1 LWCWVSIDWD
11 ALRVATFYGPVWL
24 VIFGTFA
31 IYLSAGRV
39 VLEWRRRLLKYSQ
52 DRSREA
58 EISNHSEPSSPGIVK
73 TIEARITTE
82 PAAQALNSNPESGFE
97 GCEAG
102 LSSASRPYSTPF
114 DRNARLSI
122 TSLDANRAAISYCKW
137 ALLFFVA
144 ALVTWVPS
152 TVNRV
157 VTLVHP
163 EDKIFALNYASG
175 LVLPLQGFWNAIIY
189 IFTSLPAC
197 GALLQ
202 KITSASDNPNSTNT
216 ASHKWKNL
224 FAMTTRPSSGNASR
238 GKMKQQVSCSES
250 VQELRRNSGDGVGA
264 AR

>member
-1 LWCWVSIDWD
+1 M
-11 ALRVATFYGPVWL
+11 
-24 VIFGTFA
+24 IFGTFA

-39 VLEWRRRLLKYSQ
+39 VLEWRRQLLKYSQ

-73 TIEARITTE
+73 TIEARITSE
-82 PAAQALNSNPESGFE
+82 PAQAPNSNPESSYE
-97 GCEAG
+97 SCEAG
-102 LSSASRPYSTPF
+102 LSSTPRPYSTPF

-197 GALLQ
+197 AALIQ
-202 KITSASDNPNSTNT
+202 RITSASDSPKATNQT
-216 ASHKWKNL
+216 SHKWKNL
-224 FAMTTRPSSGNASR
+224 FAMTTRPSSGNAGR
-238 GKMKQQVSCSES
+238 GKMKQQVSCSDS
-250 VQELRRNSGDGVGA
+250 VQELRRNSGDGVGTT
-264 AR
+264 R

>member
-1 LWCWVSIDWD
+1 
-11 ALRVATFYGPVWL
+11 

-39 VLEWRRRLLKYSQ
+39 VLEWRRQLLKYSQ

-58 EISNHSEPSSPGIVK
+58 EISRSEPSSPGIIKTTEVQI
-73 TIEARITTE
+73 TIE
-82 PAAQALNSNPESGFE
+82 PAKAPNSNAESSFE
-97 GCEAG
+97 SCEAG
-102 LSSASRPYSTPF
+102 LSSVSRPYSTPF
-114 DRNARLSI
+114 DRSARLSI

-137 ALLFFVA
+137 ALLFFFA

-163 EDKIFALNYASG
+163 EEKIFALNYASG

-197 GALLQ
+197 AALLQ
-202 KITSASDNPNSTNT
+202 RITSASDNSSSTNKRPR
-216 ASHKWKNL
+216 KWKNL
-224 FAMTTRPSSGNASR
+224 FAMTTRPSSGNAGR
-238 GKMKQQVSCSES
+238 GKMKQQVSCSDS
-250 VQELRRNSGDGVGA
+250 VQELRRNSGDGAGT

>member
-1 LWCWVSIDWD
+1 
-11 ALRVATFYGPVWL
+11 
-24 VIFGTFA
+24 VIFGTFG

-39 VLEWRRRLLKYSQ
+39 VLQWRRQLLKYSE
-52 DRSREA
+52 DRAREA
-58 EISNHSEPSSPGIVK
+58 EISNRSEPSSPGILK
-73 TIEARITTE
+73 TTEVHITTE
-82 PAAQALNSNPESGFE
+82 LAQVANSNSQPSFDSN
-97 GCEAG
+97 EAG
-102 LSSASRPYSTPF
+102 LSSVSRSYSTPH

-122 TSLDANRAAISYCKW
+122 TSIDANRAAVSYCKW

-197 GALLQ
+197 SALVRSITGASANS
-202 KITSASDNPNSTNT
+202 KSTKKTSRR
-216 ASHKWKNL
+216 WKNL
-224 FAMTTRPSSGNASR
+224 FVMTARPTNGNAGR
-238 GKMKQQVSCSES
+238 GKTKQQTSCSDS
-250 VQELRRNSGDGVGA
+250 VQELRRNSGDGLRT
-264 AR
+264 ARRC

>member
-1 LWCWVSIDWD
+1 M
-11 ALRVATFYGPVWL
+11 
-24 VIFGTFA
+24 IFGTFA

-39 VLEWRRRLLKYSQ
+39 VLEWRRQLLKYSQ

-73 TIEARITTE
+73 TIEARITSE
-82 PAAQALNSNPESGFE
+82 PAQAPNSNPESSYE
-97 GCEAG
+97 SCEAG
-102 LSSASRPYSTPF
+102 LSSTPRPYSTPF

-157 VTLVHP
+157 LTLVHP

-197 GALLQ
+197 AALIQ
-202 KITSASDNPNSTNT
+202 RITSASDSPKATNQT
-216 ASHKWKNL
+216 SHKWKNL
-224 FAMTTRPSSGNASR
+224 FAMTTRPSSGNAGR
-238 GKMKQQVSCSES
+238 GKMKQQVSCSDS
-250 VQELRRNSGDGVGA
+250 VQELRRNSGDGVGTT
-264 AR
+264 R